1 MAIARVSRHFTALEF
16 ERMAAMAIFGDDE
29 RVELLDGVVVPMT
42 PIGDRHIGCVNYLT
56 DCLGDRLR
64 GRALI
69 QAQSAIQLAPDWV
82 PQPDVAILRRRQD
95 YYRRG
100 KARPEEVFLLIEV
113 ADTSASLDRDAK
125 LPAYARGGIPEVWL
139 VDLDADL
146 ILVARDPKPAGY
158 AAIASHS
165 RGSALRVPG
174 FPDITLTVDEILGP
188 PEPDARGDSR

>member
-1 MAIARVSRHFTALEF
+1 MATALASRHFTALEF

-29 RVELLDGVVVPMT
+29 RVELLDGMVVPMT

-95 YYRRG
+95 YYREG
-100 KARPEEVFLLIEV
+100 KARPEEVFLLIEM
-113 ADTSASLDRDAK
+113 ADTSATLDRDVK
-125 LPAYARGGIPEVWL
+125 LPGYARGGIPEVWL

-158 AAIASHS
+158 AVIASHA
-165 RGSALRVPG
+165 RGSALRLPG
-174 FPDITLTVDEILGP
+174 FPDITLTVDETLGP
-188 PEPDARGDSR
+188 PGPDARGDSR